1 MWSQGED
8 VISNL
13 SEMCAQS
20 RKMDQGLTLVLS
32 FFSIW
37 FYKIVIGTGVA
48 GIFLDCFRVRAFLSL
63 SHLFSYLMHSEWLEA
78 KRCLSSEATFGFF
91 FFNYVDLS
99 WHLSFIC
106 LQILKIL
113 FVSDELFFKKR
124 YCFSC
129 GLFFFPPS
137 LYWICY
143 NIASALCFFFFGL
156 EACGILALWPG
167 IKPTF
172 HILEGDLLNTRLPGK
187 SPDELFYA
195 VFLCLSFLI
204 IYK

>member
-1 MWSQGED
+1 MNCFGLYQLTIKFKRNLSSMWSQGED

-37 FYKIVIGTGVA
+37 FYKIVVGTGVA

-129 GLFFFPPS
+129 GLFFFPQVFIEFVTTLLLLYVSFFWPWGMWDLSS
-137 LYWICY
+137 LTRNQTHIPYI
-143 NIASALCFFFFGL
+143 GR
-156 EACGILALWPG
+156 WPF
-167 IKPTF
+167 K
-172 HILEGDLLNTRLPGK
+172 
-187 SPDELFYA
+187 Y
-195 VFLCLSFLI
+195 
-204 IYK
+204 